1 MGFSE
6 KSAQWFFR
14 KRKLKKEDLFCVI
27 LKVPMLPGLRNNGSE
42 SDRSHSE
49 LKLIY
54 SRNAKRKILFIRFGR
69 GDLKFSMAGQF
80 IFFQD
85 VFIFQL
91 RKYLSSK
98 KN

>member
-1 MGFSE
+1 MGKEWAFQEGAHNGFSE
-6 KSAQWFFR
+6 KGSEEGGFVLRDIESADAAR
-14 KRKLKKEDLFCVI
+14 
-27 LKVPMLPGLRNNGSE
+27 LRNNGSE

-49 LKLIY
+49 LKLKLIY

-80 IFFQD
+80 IFFQN

-91 RKYLSSK
+91 
-98 KN
+98 

>member
-49 LKLIY
+49 LKLKLIY
-54 SRNAKRKILFIRFGR
+54 SRNAKRKILFIRFGTGR
-69 GDLKFSMAGQF
+69 FKIFYGWAIYFLSGCFHFSASKIF
-80 IFFQD
+80 I
-85 VFIFQL
+85 I
-91 RKYLSSK
+91 
-98 KN
+98 